1 MFDGR
6 NVLGE
11 IEPDVVWFLLVDFPV
26 CDSSGIRTIKFL
38 TCRVSSLPL
47 PLVTDQIGRAL
58 CHARQTEAIVTDVAR
73 PAAVFLSNEKSDPV
87 LYVRWG
93 RRTGR
98 RNTFWRTGVEGPV
111 ITRHNA

>member
-1 MFDGR
+1 MYTFLPTFQI
-6 NVLGE
+6 VL
-11 IEPDVVWFLLVDFPV
+11 
-26 CDSSGIRTIKFL
+26 TFL

-98 RNTFWRTGVEGPV
+98 LSKYRK
-111 ITRHNA
+111 IDYKLIK